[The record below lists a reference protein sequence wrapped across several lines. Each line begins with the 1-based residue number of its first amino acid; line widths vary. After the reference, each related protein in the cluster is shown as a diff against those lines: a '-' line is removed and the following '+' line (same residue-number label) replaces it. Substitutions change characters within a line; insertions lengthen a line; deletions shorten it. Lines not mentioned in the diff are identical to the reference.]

1 MIEAVCVCGRK
12 IDVNDEHAG
21 LSIKCPK
28 CRRLVAVPAAARAG
42 GETTAGTGP
51 EAESERDL
59 SRGLSADRGFE
70 APFGFGPGRD
80 EAALLRAIEGLTATC
95 RGVRRW
101 LVAIFIAI
109 VLLLLL
115 SVFRR

>member
-28 CRRLVAVPAAARAG
+28 CRRLVAVPAAGWPG
-42 GETTAGTGP
+42 GEPSAGVGP
-51 EAESERDL
+51 ESEAKQEPA
-59 SRGLSADRGFE
+59 GLGFG
-70 APFGFGPGRD
+70 FGFGPGRD

-95 RGVRRW
+95 HGIQRW
-101 LVAIFIAI
+101 LVAIFIVL
-109 VLLLLL
+109 VLLLLE
-115 SVFRR
+115 SAFRH